1 MTTQKLLSRSN
12 PKLEKN
18 TKYGWTSFGLHLA
31 PYTLGGKNICPN
43 ASSGCIKACLFSSGM
58 GAYPRVQQARIK
70 KTRFFHE
77 NREAFLRQLYKEIN
91 AKVNTAAKKGEL
103 VSFRLNLTSDV
114 AWETVKLDGKT
125 FMEHFPT
132 VQFYDYTPN
141 LKRVMNF
148 LMGKFPS
155 NYHLTFSRKEDN
167 QDRVNIV
174 LGNGGNVAVVFDK
187 RLPAKYKGKKVIDAT
202 KHDLRFIDPKNTIAG
217 LVALGKGRKDSSG
230 FVVDTKRYKNFL
242 EA

>member
-1 MTTQKLLSRSN
+1 MKLLTRGN
-12 PKLEKN
+12 PKLDKN
-18 TKYGWTSFGLHLA
+18 EKYGWKSYGLHLS
-31 PYTLGGKNICPN
+31 PHLSSGKNVCPN
-43 ASSGCIKACLFSSGM
+43 ASPGCVVACLSYSGM
-58 GAYPRVQQARIK
+58 GVYPRVQQARIK

-91 AKVNTAAKKGEL
+91 AKVKTAAKKGEK

-114 AWETVKLDGKT
+114 AWEAIKFDGKN

-148 LMGKFPS
+148 LMGKFPK

-167 QDRVNIV
+167 DDRVDIV

-187 RLPAKYKGKKVIDAT
+187 KLPKTYKGKRVLDAT

-217 LVALGKGRKDSSG
+217 LVALGRGRKDSSG
-230 FVVDTKRYKNFL
+230 FVVKTKPRRFFSYQD
-242 EA
+242 A